1 RCTRRSLSPCPSLN
15 LIHYIHNDFTF
26 RISKMTASQPAT
38 VYAPMRIMGLQAR
51 TSLDQVHAT
60 LNDLWTRWQND
71 KAQCLPSFTLTTYCV
86 YQYDDATP
94 NEVLITIGRIVAQDL
109 PTPPFAALT
118 ILPAQDYVRYE
129 ATATTPEAVFAQ
141 WQAIEQDPS
150 IQRSFTTDFET
161 YPINGN
167 PKIYVGV
174 QAALSE

>member
-1 RCTRRSLSPCPSLN
+1 
-15 LIHYIHNDFTF
+15 
-26 RISKMTASQPAT
+26 MTASQPQPAT
-38 VYAPMRIMGLQAR
+38 IHAPMRIMGLQAR

-71 KAQCLPSFTLTTYCV
+71 KAQRLPSFTLTTYCV

-94 NEVLITIGRIVAQDL
+94 NEVLITIARIV
-109 PTPPFAALT
+109 
-118 ILPAQDYVRYE
+118 AQDYVRYE